1 MKIYE
6 NFLTENPCFKAN
18 RKIQVKGLMLHSVGC
33 PQSKASV
40 FMKNWNRPN
49 FDRACVHA
57 FIDGETGDVFQCLPW
72 SHRGW
77 HGGGSSNNTHIGV
90 EMCEPSSIKYTGG
103 SSFEVLNYDNAVEVV
118 KRTYSSAVELFAFLC
133 DRYGLNPLK
142 DICSHKEGH
151 SKGIASNHGDPEHL
165 WKGLGLPYTMD
176 TFRKDVQNF
185 MSKMYEDEEKERFQT
200 VQDLPSWAQ
209 KDIQELIDEK
219 ILKGTSQ
226 GLDLSLDMVRTL
238 ILTRRMINNANKIV

>member
-33 PQSKASV
+33 PQSKAYV
-40 FMKNWNRPN
+40 FMKNWNRPD

-176 TFRKDVQNF
+176 TFRKDVLNF
-185 MSKMYEDEEKERFQT
+185 MNQKEKRFQT
-200 VQDLPSWAQ
+200 VQELPLWAQ

-219 ILKGTSQ
+219 ILKGTAQ
-226 GLDLSLDMVRTL
+226 GLDLSIDMVRTL

>member
-18 RKIQVKGLMLHSVGC
+18 RKIQVKGLMIHSVGC
-33 PQSKASV
+33 PQPKASV
-40 FMKNWNRPN
+40 FIKNWNKPD

-72 SHRGW
+72 NHRGW

-90 EMCEPSSIKYTGG
+90 EMCEPACIKYTGG
-103 SSFEVLNYDNAVEVV
+103 SSFEVLNYDKAVEVV
-118 KRTYSSAVELFAFLC
+118 KRTYSSAVELFALLC
-133 DRYGLNPLK
+133 EQFGLDPLK
-142 DICSHKEGH
+142 DICSHKEGN

-176 TFRKDVQNF
+176 TFRKDVLSF
-185 MSKMYEDEEKERFQT
+185 MSKMAEGKEERFQT
-200 VQDLPSWAQ
+200 VQELPSWAQ
-209 KDIQELIDEK
+209 KDIQELIDEQ
-219 ILKGTSQ
+219 ILTGTGQ
-226 GLDLSLDMVRTL
+226 GLDLSLDMVRTI
-238 ILTRRMINNANKIV
+238 ILTRRMINHGNKTV

>member
-6 NFLTENPCFKAN
+6 NFLTDNPCFKTN

-33 PQSKASV
+33 PQSKAYV
-40 FMKNWNRPN
+40 FLKNWNRPD

-72 SHRGW
+72 NHRGW

-118 KRTYSSAVELFAFLC
+118 KRTYSSAVELFALLC
-133 DRYGLNPLK
+133 EKYSLDPLK

-176 TFRKDVQNF
+176 TFRKDVLNF
-185 MSKMYEDEEKERFQT
+185 MNQKEERFQT
-200 VQDLPSWAQ
+200 VQELPLWAQ

-219 ILKGTSQ
+219 ILKGTCQ

>member
-33 PQSKASV
+33 PQSKAYV
-40 FMKNWNRPN
+40 FLKNWNRPD

-72 SHRGW
+72 NHRGW

-118 KRTYSSAVELFAFLC
+118 KRTYSSAVELFAL
-133 DRYGLNPLK
+133 
-142 DICSHKEGH
+142 
-151 SKGIASNHGDPEHL
+151 
-165 WKGLGLPYTMD
+165 
-176 TFRKDVQNF
+176 
-185 MSKMYEDEEKERFQT
+185 
-200 VQDLPSWAQ
+200 
-209 KDIQELIDEK
+209 
-219 ILKGTSQ
+219 
-226 GLDLSLDMVRTL
+226 
-238 ILTRRMINNANKIV
+238 